1 MSKKELVDAIAEKAE
16 LSKKDATKALDAF
29 VEVITETLE
38 SGDSVRLIGFGTF
51 GTAKRK
57 ARTGMNPRTG
67 EKIKI
72 KASVAPTFKA
82 GKNLK
87 AALN

>member
-29 VEVITETLE
+29 VEVITETLK

>member
-29 VEVITETLE
+29 VEVIAETLK